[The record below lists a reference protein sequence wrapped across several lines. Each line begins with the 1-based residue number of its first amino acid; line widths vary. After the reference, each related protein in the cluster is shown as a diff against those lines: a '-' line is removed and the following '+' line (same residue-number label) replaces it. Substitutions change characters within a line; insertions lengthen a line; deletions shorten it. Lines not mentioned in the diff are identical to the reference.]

1 MNDSILDPKVIEMYD
16 IVSNQIEIRIR
27 KPATIRMA
35 KDEQFRIDNDSPT
48 VIYIKN
54 KNAIVGLWRD
64 DSIMHIILI

>member
-35 KDEQFRIDNDSPT
+35 KDEQFRIDNDSPK